1 MASLVSLIRLWRS
14 SSLLLQLPGLL
25 SPAVVGSV
33 VRVSLS
39 AVVASIACDPMATVS
54 LVFAIADTPIDLVN
68 VVPVVPSTGS
78 KLDCPDDGL
87 FFSLLRLPSSVCVRT
102 LLAGAL
108 ARSASCLD
116 VLFRC

>member
-1 MASLVSLIRLWRS
+1 MLQSRVILWR
-14 SSLLLQLPGLL
+14 QF
-25 SPAVVGSV
+25 
-33 VRVSLS
+33 
-39 AVVASIACDPMATVS
+39 S
-54 LVFAIADTPIDLVN
+54 LVFAIADSPIVLVN

-87 FFSLLRLPSSVCVRT
+87 FISLLRLSSVCVRT

-116 VLFRC
+116 FHYRC

>member
-1 MASLVSLIRLWRS
+1 M
-14 SSLLLQLPGLL
+14 
-25 SPAVVGSV
+25 VVGGV
-33 VRVSLS
+33 VRVRRL
-39 AVVASIACDPMATVS
+39 AVVASIACVPMATAFFS
-54 LVFAIADTPIDLVN
+54 FSIADTPIDLVN

-108 ARSASCLD
+108 ARSASRLD
-116 VLFRC
+116 FHYRC